1 MTIKDYIST
10 KFISFGVSE
19 ADLVDFCF
27 LLPNDLTLDSEYT
40 KENSESIGKPLIVFI
55 ESLFLKPRQT
65 NISENGFSISWN
77 YDNLMQWYLMLCKKY
92 IVQPNVDVLSHDLS
106 VIFDKTDRW

>member
-1 MTIKDYIST
+1 MTIKDYISA
-10 KFISFGVSE
+10 KFISFGISE

-27 LLPNDLTLDSEYT
+27 LLPDELTLDSEYT
-40 KENSESIGKPLIVFI
+40 KDNSELMGRPLINFV

-65 NISENGFSISWN
+65 NINEGGFSVSWN

-92 IVQPNVDVLSHDLS
+92 KVRPNTDVLSHDLS
-106 VIFDKTDRW
+106 V